1 MHKAVIGTIF
11 ALTVSAC
18 GGGGTD
24 TAEVAGFVAS
34 GGITFKRADNPS
46 EGVRWRIP
54 AEGVREV
61 WFDPELGIS
70 EDVTYVPGTAIL
82 NTNSSVKIMKG
93 DSTRDLIVFA
103 DTQNATTTIPSGTWS
118 YYGEAV
124 MLIDLVNAGE
134 GDSGT
139 IQKFGNATMQ
149 INFDDNTGELTVA
162 SSDGKTNAS
171 SSVSTYAGT
180 WLKGSGTFSTS
191 GDQYVGTYDAGW
203 GLGCSISTGCGIQNV
218 NRIYDSISEATTLEG
233 SLTGANGQGAMGV
246 LVGNNHAVGISLE

>member
-70 EDVTYVPGTAIL
+70 EDDTYVPGTAIL
-82 NTNSSVKIMKG
+82 NTNSTVKIVKG
-93 DSTRDLIVFA
+93 DSTRDLIVIA
-103 DTQNATTTIPSGTWS
+103 DTQNATTTIPSGTWIYS
-118 YYGEAV
+118 GEAV
-124 MLIDLVNAGE
+124 MLIDLSDESE
-134 GDSGT
+134 GVSET
-139 IQKFGNATMQ
+139 IRQFGSASMQ
-149 INFDDNTGELTVA
+149 INFDNNTGELVVV
-162 SSDGKTNAS
+162 SSDEKTIAF

-180 WLKGSGTFSTS
+180 WLEGSGTFSTS
-191 GDQYVGTYDAGW
+191 GHTHEVSLCCAPGFLSSQI
-203 GLGCSISTGCGIQNV
+203 LGEGI
-218 NRIYDSISEATTLEG
+218 RTYDSISEATTLEG

-246 LVGNNHAVGISLE
+246 LVGNNHAIGISLE

>member
-1 MHKAVIGTIF
+1 MHKAVIGTIV

-82 NTNSSVKIMKG
+82 NTNSTVKIMKG

-103 DTQNATTTIPSGTWS
+103 DTQNATTTIPSGTWIYS
-118 YYGEAV
+118 GEAV
-124 MLIDLVNAGE
+124 MLIDLSDESE
-134 GDSGT
+134 GVSET
-139 IQKFGNATMQ
+139 IRQFGSASMQ
-149 INFDDNTGELTVA
+149 INFDNNTGELVVV
-162 SSDGKTNAS
+162 SSDEKTIAS

-180 WLKGSGTFSTS
+180 WLKESGTFSTS
-191 GDQYVGTYDAGW
+191 GHTHEVSLCCAPGYLSSQI
-203 GLGCSISTGCGIQNV
+203 LGEGI
-218 NRIYDSISEATTLEG
+218 RTYDSIIEATTLEG

>member
-11 ALTVSAC
+11 AFTVSAC
-18 GGGGTD
+18 GGGGAD

-34 GGITFKRADNPS
+34 DGITFKRADNPS

-54 AEGVREV
+54 AEGVREI
-61 WFDPELGIS
+61 WLDPELGIS
-70 EDVTYVPGTAIL
+70 EDVTYVPGTAII
-82 NTNSSVKIMKG
+82 NTNSMVTVQKG
-93 DSTRDLIVFA
+93 DVTRDLIVHA
-103 DTQNATTTIPSGTWS
+103 ETQNATTTIPSGTWL

-139 IQKFGNATMQ
+139 IQKFGSASMQ
-149 INFDDNTGELTVA
+149 MNFDDNTGGLVVSSTDEKTVV
-162 SSDGKTNAS
+162 S
-171 SSVSTYAGT
+171 SSVSTYSGT

-191 GDQYVGTYDAGW
+191 GDQYVGTYNAGW
-203 GLGCSISTGCGIQNV
+203 GLGCSVTTGCGIQNV
-218 NRIYDSISEATTLEG
+218 DRIYDSISEATTLEG